1 MAEHPNAEV
10 VRRGYS
16 AFANADMEGI
26 QNLFADD
33 VVWHVGGRS
42 PLTGDY
48 RGKEAVL
55 GFLGDLV
62 SQTEG
67 TYRSEVHDVMAS
79 DTHAAAL
86 VRETAERQGKKL
98 DLNSVHLYHVANG
111 RVTEG
116 WFYPGD
122 QYADDQFW
130 S

>member
-98 DLNSVHLYHVANG
+98 DQNSVHLYHVANG
-111 RVTEG
+111 KVTEG
-116 WFYPGD
+116 WFYPSD
-122 QYADDQFW
+122 PYADDEFW